1 MKLKRMI
8 AALLA
13 LVMVL
18 SLAACAGSQ
27 PASDT
32 PAESGA
38 QTEQPVQDN
47 TDAPAASDANGD
59 VIELSYWYAMD
70 GTGGQIIERQI
81 ETFNETI
88 GAEQG
93 IHVTGVYQDWP
104 GTNAL
109 TAAMTTD
116 DVDNMPDVIHM
127 FSEYVALIRNWDR
140 TVWIEDYINGADSS
154 VSKNDLIA
162 NAVEAYSIDG
172 KMIGV
177 PYAISALL
185 LYYNKDQLAQAG
197 YDAPP
202 ATIAEMAEMLPAL
215 VEKAGA
221 TYGLNVRLDQ
231 FEFENFIDT
240 QGENGTYFG
249 NNNSGHAGQMT
260 ELACQDQIAA
270 FLTEWQK
277 VIDSGAYKA
286 TKDSMNEEFAQGL
299 NSMCIMSSAR
309 IPTIANLVGDSF
321 DWGVAAIPKT
331 SESDV
336 GGAYPSGSGLFMVD
350 RGDPARVAASWTFV
364 QYLVSADAQAM
375 WLDGCGYV
383 PVNVNAEQTETY
395 TNAVANEPR
404 LQVPFDILKN
414 TPATVVSSYCPDN
427 QSVNTVIQDAMLA
440 FAAGS
445 ATKDETYD
453 AIIGGI
459 ETAFA
464 DYFRAN
470 PIEE

>member
-1 MKLKRMI
+1 MKLKRML
-8 AALLA
+8 AMLLA

-18 SLAACAGSQ
+18 GLAACAAKQ
-27 PASDT
+27 PADGEPAQSDT
-32 PAESGA
+32 PATQPA
-38 QTEQPVQDN
+38 Q
-47 TDAPAASDANGD
+47 DADDTPAAEDE
-59 VIELSYWYAMD
+59 VFELSYWYAMD

-81 ETFNETI
+81 EAFNNTI

-127 FSEYVALIRNWDR
+127 FSEYVALIRNWER
-140 TVWIEDYINGADSS
+140 TVWLEDYFAREDST
-154 VSKNDLIA
+154 VSENDLIP

-231 FEFENFIDT
+231 FEFENFINT

-260 ELACQDQIAA
+260 ELASQEQIAA

-299 NSMCIMSSAR
+299 NSMCMMSSAR
-309 IPTIANLVGDSF
+309 IPTIANLVGDAF
-321 DWGVAAIPKT
+321 EWGVAAIPKV

-336 GGAYPSGSGLFMVD
+336 GGAYPSGSGLSMVD
-350 RGDPARVAASWTFV
+350 RGDPARVEAAWTFV
-364 QYLVSADAQAM
+364 QYLVSADTQAM

-383 PVNVNAEQTETY
+383 PVNVNAEQTEMY
-395 TNAVANEPR
+395 TTVTANEPR
-404 LQVPFDILKN
+404 LQIPFNILKN

-427 QSVNTVIQDAMLA
+427 QSVNTIIQDAMLA
-440 FAAGS
+440 FADGS
-445 ATKDETYD
+445 ATKDETYE
-453 AIIGGI
+453 AITGGI
-459 ETAFA
+459 ESAFA
-464 DYFRAN
+464 DYFRTN
-470 PIEE
+470 PIED

>member
-1 MKLKRMI
+1 MKMKRMI
-8 AALLA
+8 AMLLA

-18 SLAACAGSQ
+18 SLTACAGSQ
-27 PASDT
+27 TSDDATPASDSQPEQTQT
-32 PAESGA
+32 PA
-38 QTEQPVQDN
+38 QD
-47 TDAPAASDANGD
+47 TADTSASGD
-59 VIELSYWYAMD
+59 VVELSYWYAMD
-70 GTGGQIIERQI
+70 GAGGQIIERQI

-140 TVWIEDYINGADSS
+140 TVWIEDYINGDNSS
-154 VSKNDLIA
+154 VAKSDLIA

-197 YDAPP
+197 FDAPP
-202 ATIAEMAEMLPAL
+202 TTIDEMASMLPAL
-215 VEKAGA
+215 VEKADA
-221 TYGLNVRLDQ
+221 SYGLNVRLDQ

-277 VIDSGAYKA
+277 VIDSGAYKE

-309 IPTIANLVGDSF
+309 IPTIANLVGDTF
-321 DWGVAAIPKT
+321 EWGVAAIPKVNG
-331 SESDV
+331 SDV

-364 QYLVSADAQAM
+364 QYLISADAQAM

-395 TNAVANEPR
+395 INAVTNEPR
-404 LQVPFDILKN
+404 LQVPFNILKS

-427 QSVNTVIQDAMLA
+427 QSVNTIIQDAMLS
-440 FAAGS
+440 FANGS
-445 ATKDETYD
+445 ASKDETYD
-453 AIIGGI
+453 AITNGI
-459 ETAFA
+459 AAAFA